1 MMDKESSSLIAILD
15 DLDARYEEIE
25 RQVSDPALA
34 RETAKLVALSKERGK
49 LRLLVAKYRDYKK
62 IVTGID
68 DAQQILE
75 DKSADPDL
83 RTMAQE
89 ELEQLTARK
98 DSLLE
103 DLQDTLVMADEMHVD
118 SVIMEIRAGTGGEE
132 AALFAR
138 DLHDMYVRYA
148 AKRRWKV
155 EQLDFSPS
163 DMGGFREVI
172 FSIKGEGVWSEL
184 GYEGG
189 GHRVQRVPETEAQGR
204 IHTSAATVA
213 VLPEPEE
220 VDVEINPADVVEHVS
235 RAGGPGG
242 QNVNKVSSAIR
253 LEHVPTGITV
263 NMREEASQHKNRAKA
278 WRILRSR
285 VYELYES
292 KRRAERESQRRTMI
306 GSGDRSD
313 KIRTY
318 NFPQSR
324 VTDHRI
330 GLSLYNLDR
339 VMAGDLDELIA
350 ALREHDRQERIKN
363 LQASPRAGVSASK

>member
-1 MMDKESSSLIAILD
+1 MSKEQSNLPAILD

-25 RQVSDPALA
+25 RQISDPAVA
-34 RETAKLVALSKERGK
+34 REPSKLIALSKERGRIRPTVMK
-49 LRLLVAKYRDYKK
+49 AREYKAAVA
-62 IVTGID
+62 GLEE
-68 DAQQILE
+68 AQHIF
-75 DKSADPDL
+75 ADPGADADL
-83 RTMAQE
+83 KTLAE
-89 ELEQLTARK
+89 EEVEQLTAKKER
-98 DSLLE
+98 LLNE
-103 DLQDTLVMADEMHVD
+103 VQDMLIMADDMHIG
-118 SVIMEIRAGTGGEE
+118 SVIVEIRAGTGGEE

-138 DLHDMYVRYA
+138 DLYNMYLKYA
-148 AKRRWKV
+148 SDRRWKV
-155 EQLDFSPS
+155 EQLDFSPA

-172 FSIKGEGVWSEL
+172 FNVKGDGVWAEL

-220 VDVEINPADVVEHVS
+220 VDIEINPADVVEHVS
-235 RAGGPGG
+235 RSSGPGG
-242 QNVNKVSSAIR
+242 QNVNKVNSAIR

-263 NMREEASQHKNRAKA
+263 NMREESSQHKNRAKA

-292 KRRAERESQRRTMI
+292 KRRGERDSQRKTMI
-306 GSGDRSD
+306 GSGDRSE

-318 NFPQSR
+318 NFPQNR

-339 VMAGDLDELIA
+339 IIAGDLGELIA
-350 ALREHDRQERIKN
+350 ALREHDRQQRLKN
-363 LQASPRAGVSASK
+363 LQLAPRAGATASK

>member
-1 MMDKESSSLIAILD
+1 MSKEHSGFLTILSEMN
-15 DLDARYEEIE
+15 ARSDEIE
-25 RQVSDPALA
+25 RQISDPAIA
-34 RETAKLVALSKERGK
+34 REHTKLVSLSKERSK
-49 LRLLVAKYRDYKK
+49 LQPIVQKYRVYTK
-62 IVTGID
+62 VLAGIE
-68 DAQQILE
+68 DAQQILD
-75 DKSADPDL
+75 DKTADPDFRAL
-83 RTMAQE
+83 AEE
-89 ELEQLTARK
+89 ELEQLTAER
-98 DSLLE
+98 DALLE
-103 DLQDTLVMADEMHVD
+103 EIQNTLIMADDIHIG

-138 DLHDMYVRYA
+138 DLYEMYGRYA
-148 AKRRWKV
+148 ATRRWRV

-172 FSIKGEGVWSEL
+172 FNVKGEGVWSDL

-213 VLPEPEE
+213 VLPEPED
-220 VDVEINPADVVEHVS
+220 VDIEINPSDVIEHVS

-253 LEHVPTGITV
+253 LEHTPTGITV
-263 NMREEASQHKNRAKA
+263 NMRDESSQHKNRAKA

-285 VYELYES
+285 IYEHHERE
-292 KRRAERESQRRTMI
+292 RRADRDSQRRTMI

-318 NFPQSR
+318 NFPQNR

-339 VMAGDLDELIA
+339 IMEGDMGELIT
-350 ALREHDRQERIKN
+350 ALREHDRQQRLKN
-363 LQASPRAGVSASK
+363 LQLTPRTDASASK